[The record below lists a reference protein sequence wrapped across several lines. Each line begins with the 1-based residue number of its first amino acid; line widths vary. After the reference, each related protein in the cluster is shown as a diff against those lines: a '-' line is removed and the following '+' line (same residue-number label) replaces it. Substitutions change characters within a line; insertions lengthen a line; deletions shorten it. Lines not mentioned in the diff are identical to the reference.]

1 MPKIHDPK
9 AVSFRV
15 LPSIYD
21 ILPEYLLEKKKVEC
35 THSLIGPF
43 IRDLISYLSS
53 RSYEIHEP
61 RCLK

>member
-21 ILPEYLLEKKKVEC
+21 ILPECLLEEKK
-35 THSLIGPF
+35 S
-43 IRDLISYLSS
+43 
-53 RSYEIHEP
+53 
-61 RCLK
+61 